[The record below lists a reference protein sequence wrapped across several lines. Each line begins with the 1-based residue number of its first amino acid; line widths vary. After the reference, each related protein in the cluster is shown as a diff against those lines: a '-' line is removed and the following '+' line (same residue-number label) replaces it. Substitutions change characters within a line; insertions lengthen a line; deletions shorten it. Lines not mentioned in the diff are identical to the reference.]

1 MSNIITINAETRQN
15 QGKGASRSLRREG
28 KIPAVI
34 YGGDK
39 APSHVSIESRKFDKE
54 YKQSGFFSRL
64 FDIELDG
71 KKVRVLPRDVQLD
84 PVTDKPLHIDFL
96 LFVEGAKIS
105 VDVEVNFIGEDVCVG
120 LKRGGVLN
128 IVRRS
133 VELLCPVESIPDM
146 IELDIANSDIGDSLH
161 ISQIIL
167 PDGVSPTITD
177 RDFTIATIA
186 APTVMVEEDS
196 ATGEEDEE
204 TEKLADSASSNDTEG
219 ESANSSNED

>member
-1 MSNIITINAETRQN
+1 M
-15 QGKGASRSLRREG
+15 
-28 KIPAVI
+28 
-34 YGGDK
+34 
-39 APSHVSIESRKFDKE
+39 
-54 YKQSGFFSRL
+54 
-64 FDIELDG
+64 
-71 KKVRVLPRDVQLD
+71 
-84 PVTDKPLHIDFL
+84 
-96 LFVEGAKIS
+96 
-105 VDVEVNFIGEDVCVG
+105 G

-204 TEKLADSASSNDTEG
+204 TEKLADSASSNDAEG